1 MQIIQPQ
8 EYWQIAK
15 DYIIKKDIELQKDGK
30 YYLDKQLA
38 YNCIKFASL
47 IKHTS
52 AGFGGINFQFQ
63 QWQIESIIDLF
74 GTKHNIGDFK
84 GLRRYQR
91 ALFFMP
97 KKNGKTEF
105 GALLHLIMFFCFEE
119 KSKEQYCIG
128 KTLDQ
133 SKLVHKAFTTMI
145 KQEDELY
152 EQVHI
157 TKQPPRVTKE
167 DGAFTDV
174 FEALASDADNQEGKN
189 VSFFTNDEPHTH
201 PNKEVYQIVTDGM
214 AGRNEPLEVNISTAG
229 YNMQGYFYL
238 DIYLYARKVNQG
250 LINDETFYCKMFELD
265 EEDMK
270 DEYFWK
276 NEELWK
282 KANPNLGI
290 SPTYSYMRNKI
301 ILAEQSEQSLIAFK
315 TKHLNVWCDKVD
327 VWIKNSVWNNNQQ
340 KIGFNKLKQLKT
352 RKCYGGLDLSS
363 CTDIT
368 ALVLIFDDNNGGF
381 DVIPYFWIPKDN
393 MIERVR
399 RDKVPYFDWVK
410 KGLIKTT
417 DGNVVDYAFIEKHI
431 KRVCNFFNVKMI
443 AYDRWNS
450 SDLVRRL
457 TEDEVTEM
465 IQFGQGYASMSAPT
479 KQIEVLSLQGKLNH
493 DKNEVLNWMC
503 SNVVLRRDPSDNIK
517 IDKDKSIEK
526 VDGMVALC
534 MALGIAIKDIEEKE
548 EENIYDSRGL
558 IEL

>member
-1 MQIIQPQ
+1 MQIVEYE
-8 EYWQIAK
+8 EYWKIAY
-15 DYIIKKDIELQKDGK
+15 DYIIKKDKELQKENK
-30 YYLDKQLA
+30 YYIDKQLA
-38 YNCIKFASL
+38 YNCIKFASQ

-105 GALLHLIMFFCFEE
+105 GALLHLIMFFCFDE

-229 YNMQGYFYL
+229 YNMQGYFYR

-270 DEYFWK
+270 DEDFWK

-282 KANPNLGI
+282 KANPNLGT

-327 VWIKNSVWNNNQQ
+327 IWIKNSVWNANQTPINEDDL
-340 KIGFNKLKQLKT
+340 KGKL
-352 RKCYGGLDLSS
+352 CYAGLDLAK
-363 CTDIT
+363 CVDIA
-368 ALVLIFDDNNGGF
+368 ALVLLFPNEDESYTILTR
-381 DVIPYFWIPKDN
+381 FWIPEDR
-393 MIERVR
+393 MRERVR
-399 RDKVPYFDWVK
+399 KDKVPYFDWVK
-410 KGLIKTT
+410 KGLVTAT
-417 DGNVVDYAFIEKHI
+417 SGNTIDDKQIRKDINDLREKFDI
-431 KRVCNFFNVKMI
+431 KMI
-443 AYDRWNS
+443 AYDPWNS
-450 SDLVRRL
+450 SALVTRL
-457 TEDEVTEM
+457 TEDEAEM
-465 IQFGQGYASMSAPT
+465 IEFRQGFASMSMPT
-479 KQIEVLSLQGKLNH
+479 YQIEILAMQGKLNH
-493 DKNEVLNWMC
+493 GNNEVLSWMC

-517 IDKDKSIEK
+517 IDKDKSTEK
-526 VDGMVALC
+526 VDGMISLA
-534 MALGIAIKDIEEKE
+534 MALGVAIKDIEEKP
-548 EENIYDSRGL
+548 EENIYDNRGL
-558 IEL
+558 IDI

>member
-1 MQIIQPQ
+1 MQIVEYE
-8 EYWQIAK
+8 EYWKIAY
-15 DYIIKKDIELQKDGK
+15 DYIIKKDKELQKENK
-30 YYLDKQLA
+30 YYIDKQLA
-38 YNCIKFASL
+38 YNCIKFASQ

-63 QWQIESIIDLF
+63 KWQIESIVDLF

-105 GALLHLIMFFCFEE
+105 GALLHLIMFFCFDE

-238 DIYLYARKVNQG
+238 DIYLYAKKVSQG
-250 LINDETFYCKMFELD
+250 IINDETFYCKMFELD

-270 DEYFWK
+270 DDNFWK

-301 ILAEQSEQSLIAFK
+301 ILADQSEQSLIAFK
-315 TKHLNVWCDKVD
+315 TKHLNVWCDKAD
-327 VWIKNSVWNNNQQ
+327 IWIKSSVWNNNQS
-340 KIGFNKLKQLKT
+340 KIGFTKLKEL
-352 RKCYGGLDLSS
+352 RGRRCYGGLDLS
-363 CTDIT
+363 TRVDIT
-368 ALVLIFDDNNGGF
+368 ALILIFEDLRGGY
-381 DVIPYFWIPKDN
+381 DLIPYFWIPKDN
-393 MIERVR
+393 MLERVR
-399 RDKVPYFDWVK
+399 KDKVPYLDWVK
-410 KGLIKTT
+410 KGLINVTS
-417 DGNVVDYAFIEKHI
+417 GNVVDYNVIEDKI
-431 KRVCNFFNVKMI
+431 KRLCKFFNVQMVG
-443 AYDRWNS
+443 YDPFNS

-457 TEDEVTEM
+457 TQDEVVEM
-465 IQFGQGYASMSAPT
+465 IQLRQGYTLSSAN
-479 KQIEVLSLQGKLNH
+479 KQIEVLALQGKLNH
-493 DKNEVLNWMC
+493 DKHEVLGWMC
-503 SNVVLRRDPSDNIK
+503 SNVVLD
-517 IDKDKSIEK
+517 IDKNDNYKLDKKMSIEK
-526 VDGMVALC
+526 IDGMVALS
-534 MALGIAIKDIEEKE
+534 MALTLAIKDIEEKP
-548 EENIYDSRGL
+548 EENIYDNRGL
-558 IEL
+558 IDI

>member
-15 DYIIKKDIELQKDGK
+15 DYIIKKDIELQKEGK

-52 AGFGGINFQFQ
+52 AGFGGITFQFQ
-63 QWQIESIIDLF
+63 VWQIESIIDLF
-74 GTKHNIGDFK
+74 GIKHKEGDFK

-105 GALLHLIMFFCFEE
+105 GALLHLIMFFCFDE

-157 TKQPPRVTKE
+157 TKQPPKVTKE

-229 YNMQGYFYL
+229 YNMQGYFYR
-238 DIYLYARKVNQG
+238 DIYLYAKKVNQG
-250 LINDETFYCKMFELD
+250 LIKDETFYCKMFELD

-270 DEYFWK
+270 DENFWK
-276 NEELWK
+276 REDLWK

-301 ILAEQSEQSLIAFK
+301 TLADQSEQSLIAFK

-327 VWIKNSVWNNNQQ
+327 VWIKHSVWTANQSP
-340 KIGFNKLKQLKT
+340 INEDDLNSRL
-352 RKCYGGLDLSS
+352 CYAGLDLAK
-363 CTDIT
+363 CIDIA
-368 ALVLIFDDNNGGF
+368 ALVLLFPNEDESYTILTR
-381 DVIPYFWIPKDN
+381 FWIPEDR
-393 MIERVR
+393 MRERVR
-399 RDKVPYFDWVK
+399 KDKVPYFDWVK
-410 KGLIKTT
+410 KGLITVT
-417 DGNVVDYAFIEKHI
+417 GGNTIDDKQIRKDINDLREK
-431 KRVCNFFNVKMI
+431 FNIKMI
-443 AYDRWNS
+443 AYDPWNS
-450 SDLVRRL
+450 SALVTRL
-457 TEDEVTEM
+457 TEDEAEM
-465 IQFGQGYASMSAPT
+465 IEFRQGFASMSMPT
-479 KQIEVLSLQGKLNH
+479 YQIEILAMQGKLNH
-493 DKNEVLNWMC
+493 GNNEVLNWMC

-517 IDKDKSIEK
+517 IDKDKSTEK
-526 VDGMVALC
+526 VDGMVSLA
-534 MALGIAIKDIEEKE
+534 MALGVAIKDIEEKE
-548 EENIYDSRGL
+548 EENIYNTRGL
-558 IEL
+558 IDL